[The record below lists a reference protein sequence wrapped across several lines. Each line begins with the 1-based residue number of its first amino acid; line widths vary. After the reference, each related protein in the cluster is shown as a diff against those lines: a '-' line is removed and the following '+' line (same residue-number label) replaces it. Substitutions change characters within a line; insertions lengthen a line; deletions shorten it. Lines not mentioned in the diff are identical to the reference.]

1 MASSLFQIIFSF
13 LFFLSNFF
21 SPQIG
26 FVLTFLS
33 PVFLLNYLNYR
44 DRTRKTDLVAFGIL
58 GISILI
64 SPLVPIYYILIVVVP
79 TYIVVS
85 VYKGRMKVNHV
96 IVSAL
101 PLFLF
106 SLVIIMVF
114 KSYTQELINMI
125 AEQLKAVTSNVSP
138 DLLLSDKG
146 SKLLYIK
153 NNYNVISHMV
163 VYLIPALSLAYTAL
177 IAFTTSRYYAR
188 KYKIKYIPYRTP
200 EKLLIVL
207 IAGGFLII
215 FKTATSQLIAI
226 NTLIVFAAL
235 FFIQGFEV
243 ITLLFVRYRVSVF
256 LKMILY
262 VLIFS
267 YPPVLLF
274 VSLLGLA
281 DNWMVFSKRI
291 NINNEKSKK

>member
-33 PVFLLNYLNYR
+33 PVFLLNYLNHK
-44 DRTRKTDLVAFGIL
+44 DRTRKTDLISFGIL
-58 GISILI
+58 GISILM
-64 SPLVPIYYILIVVVP
+64 SPLIPVYYILIVVVP

-85 VYKGRMKVNHV
+85 VYKGRMKVNYV

-101 PLFLF
+101 PLFIF
-106 SLVIIMVF
+106 SLFIIMIF

-125 AEQLKAVTSNVSP
+125 AMQLKSVTSNLSP

-153 NNYNVISHMV
+153 NNYKVISHMV

-177 IAFTTSRYYAR
+177 IAFTVSRYYAR
-188 KYKIKYIPYRTP
+188 KYKVKYIPYRTP
-200 EKLLIVL
+200 EKLLIIL
-207 IAGGFLII
+207 ILGGFLII
-215 FKTATSQLIAI
+215 FKTAIFQLIAI
-226 NTLIVFAAL
+226 NTLIIFAAL

-243 ITLLFVRYRVSVF
+243 ITLLFVKYKVSVF
-256 LKMILY
+256 FKMILY

-267 YPPVLLF
+267 YPPVLLL
-274 VSLLGLA
+274 VSLLGLS
-281 DNWMVFSKRI
+281 DNWLVFSKRI
-291 NINNEKSKK
+291 NNEEAKK

>member
-33 PVFLLNYLNYR
+33 PVFLLNYLNHK
-44 DRTRKTDLVAFGIL
+44 DRTRKTDLISFGIL
-58 GISILI
+58 GISILM
-64 SPLVPIYYILIVVVP
+64 SPLIPVYYILIVVVP

-85 VYKGRMKVNHV
+85 VYKGRMKVNYV

-101 PLFLF
+101 PLFIF
-106 SLVIIMVF
+106 SLFIIMIF

-125 AEQLKAVTSNVSP
+125 AMQLKSVTSNLSP

-153 NNYNVISHMV
+153 NNYKVISHMV

-177 IAFTTSRYYAR
+177 IAFTVSRYYAR
-188 KYKIKYIPYRTP
+188 KYKVKYIPYRTP
-200 EKLLIVL
+200 EKLLIIL
-207 IAGGFLII
+207 ILGGFLII
-215 FKTATSQLIAI
+215 FKTAIFQLIAI
-226 NTLIVFAAL
+226 NTLIIFAAL

-243 ITLLFVRYRVSVF
+243 ITLLFVKYKVSVF
-256 LKMILY
+256 FKMILY

-267 YPPVLLF
+267 YPPVLLL
-274 VSLLGLA
+274 VSLLGLS
-281 DNWMVFSKRI
+281 DNWLVFSKRI
-291 NINNEKSKK
+291 NNEESKK

>member
-33 PVFLLNYLNYR
+33 PVFLLNYLNHR
-44 DRTRKTDLVAFGIL
+44 DRTRKTDLISFGIL
-58 GISILI
+58 GISILM
-64 SPLVPIYYILIVVVP
+64 SPLIPVYYLLIVVVP

-85 VYKGRMKVNHV
+85 VYKGRMKVNYV

-101 PLFLF
+101 PLFIF
-106 SLVIIMVF
+106 SLFVIMVF
-114 KSYTQELINMI
+114 KNYTQELINMI
-125 AEQLKAVTSNVSP
+125 AMQLKSVTSNLSP

-153 NNYNVISHMV
+153 NNYKIISHMV
-163 VYLIPALSLAYTAL
+163 VYLMPALSLAYTAL
-177 IAFTTSRYYAR
+177 IAFTVSRYYAR
-188 KYKIKYIPYRTP
+188 KYKVKYIPYRTP
-200 EKLLIVL
+200 EKLLIIL
-207 IAGGFLII
+207 IVGGFLII
-215 FKTATSQLIAI
+215 FKTAIFQLIAI
-226 NTLIVFAAL
+226 NTLIIFAAL

-243 ITLLFVRYRVSVF
+243 ITLLFIKYKVSVF
-256 LKMILY
+256 FKMILY

-274 VSLLGLA
+274 VSFLGLA
-281 DNWMVFSKRI
+281 DNWLIFSKR
-291 NINNEKSKK
+291 INNEKSKK